1 MLVVKNVLRIII
13 GVARITEV
21 VDLKKKNVSS
31 MFETEK
37 YRFAGKLSCLVDKLT
52 SWL

>member
-1 MLVVKNVLRIII
+1 MLVVKNMLRVIIEL
-13 GVARITEV
+13 AQITEV

-37 YRFAGKLSCLVDKLT
+37 YRFAGKLSCLVDE
-52 SWL
+52 